1 MRPLGLQSC
10 LAKNK
15 IKQMSLDNVLN
26 KQKGSSLIE
35 VMVAFFVLGVGLLG
49 VFAMQS
55 HTTRYNHSTFYY
67 SRAVMLAN
75 DMAENIRTTA
85 SISGSYSLLITDTT
99 PTAVDCTDTAV
110 TCSAEQLKN
119 WHLKNWRESVA
130 RDLPM
135 GKSEVVADGK
145 FITIKIQFDD
155 SRAKDKSEA
164 TDLSEYVLVTEV

>member
-1 MRPLGLQSC
+1 MNNHQ
-10 LAKNK
+10 KNTK
-15 IKQMSLDNVLN
+15 CCNSRQHFINACN
-26 KQKGSSLIE
+26 KQQGSSLIE

-49 VFAMQS
+49 VFAMQT

-85 SISGSYSLLITDTT
+85 SVSGSYSLLITDAT
-99 PTAVDCTDTAV
+99 PSADDCTGV
-110 TCSAEQLKN
+110 TVNCTAEQLKN

-130 RDLPM
+130 RELPM
-135 GKSEVVADGK
+135 GKAEVVADGK

-155 SRAKDKSEA
+155 SRAKATSDA